1 MKNLFIIRH
10 SKAKPYI
17 EGQEDHDRPLNK
29 IGKEDAKITG
39 NWLNNVSINIDIIF
53 SSSSLRTKAT
63 TALITEHLDS
73 KPKVIIDNN
82 LYLADENYLFQYI
95 KQINVEFDTIA
106 LVGHEP
112 GLKRLLNLLSG
123 SFVSGLENVLDK
135 KFSTS
140 AAAVILLNIPF
151 WSSINEREGTLFKYF
166 NNRNT

>member
-1 MKNLFIIRH
+1 MKNLFVIRH
-10 SKAKPYI
+10 SKAKLYR
-17 EGQEDHDRPLNK
+17 EGQEDHDRTLNK

-39 NWLNNVSINIDIIF
+39 NWLNNLGINIDIIY
-53 SSSSLRTKAT
+53 SSSSLRAKAT
-63 TALITEHLDS
+63 TTILTEHLDS

-95 KQINVEFDTIA
+95 KQIDEEFEAIA

-112 GLKRLLNLLSG
+112 GLKRLINLLTG
-123 SFVSGLENVLDK
+123 SFASGLEN

-140 AAAVILLNIPF
+140 AAAVIVLNIPF